1 MDTNNKI
8 TKPITLLRNEF
19 IASIV
24 ALCND
29 SGLPFFVIEDILKNL
44 TQEVHAA
51 AQQQLKD
58 DAERYQKLL
67 QTQKEES
74 QKE

>member
-1 MDTNNKI
+1 MEEK
-8 TKPITLLRNEF
+8 R
-19 IASIV
+19 
-24 ALCND
+24 
-29 SGLPFFVIEDILKNL
+29 EDVLKNL
-44 TQEVHAA
+44 IQEVHAA